1 MRDQSKGSAPV
12 FPGVQSRKSTFTKS
26 VDYFFD
32 QPNVIRRP
40 ANKTASNNVPVLATF
55 DADNAIVLA
64 NEALLKAVERNRRTR
79 HQLCDEDV
87 ETLTHEFARVLQYRE
102 IFQDHLT
109 QSDRIDALRKR
120 RSQIVLR
127 STLESYTNHRLHN
140 ERQAEEVVQRVRME
154 ILSAFDRAQHGSG
167 LSSIDITERVEEF
180 TAVFIKTLRQ
190 AYLSSASREF
200 TRLKNHR
207 SNNAY
212 PTDGIKYG
220 SGGARYKVLSM
231 REMRWLFPVE
241 QSSTLADLVDQ
252 MISFRM
258 KIVVPLSDGDSH

>member
-1 MRDQSKGSAPV
+1 MRDASEGSLPDSAR
-12 FPGVQSRKSTFTKS
+12 VQSRKSTFKKS

-40 ANKTASNNVPVLATF
+40 AKKTASNYVPVLATF
-55 DADNAIVLA
+55 DADNATILA
-64 NEALLKAVERNRRTR
+64 NEALLNAVDRNRRTR

-109 QSDRIDALRKR
+109 QSDRIEALRKR

-127 STLESYTNHRLHN
+127 STLESYTNHRLLH

-154 ILSAFDRAQHGSG
+154 ILSTFDRAQHGSG

-180 TAVFIKTLRQ
+180 TAIFIKTLRRDFV
-190 AYLSSASREF
+190 SSARREF
-200 TRLKNHR
+200 VRLRSDR
-207 SNNAY
+207 SNNSY
-212 PTDGIKYG
+212 PTIGIEYG
-220 SGGARYKVLSM
+220 SDGARYKVLSM
-231 REMRWLFPVE
+231 HEMRWLFPVE
-241 QSSTLADLVDQ
+241 QSATLADLVDE

-258 KIVVPLSDGDSH
+258 KIVVRLSAGDNH